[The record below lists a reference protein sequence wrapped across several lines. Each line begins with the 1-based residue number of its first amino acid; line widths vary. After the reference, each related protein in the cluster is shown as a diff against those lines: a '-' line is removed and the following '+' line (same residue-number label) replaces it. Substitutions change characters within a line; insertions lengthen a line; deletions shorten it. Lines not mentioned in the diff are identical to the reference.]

1 MTTLNKPAN
10 EKTQAAANTNYN
22 EILGL
27 GFKIEIR
34 SQSNGKSRAYL
45 TDNKNERIMENGVP
59 ISIDFYDNKGQSVNP
74 VRSREGSH
82 LDYGLKLLLEKAK
95 KAKLTETPEPKS
107 KKVKFKM

>member
-10 EKTQAAANTNYN
+10 EKAQAAANTNYN

-74 VRSREGSH
+74 V
-82 LDYGLKLLLEKAK
+82 LA
-95 KAKLTETPEPKS
+95 
-107 KKVKFKM
+107 MI